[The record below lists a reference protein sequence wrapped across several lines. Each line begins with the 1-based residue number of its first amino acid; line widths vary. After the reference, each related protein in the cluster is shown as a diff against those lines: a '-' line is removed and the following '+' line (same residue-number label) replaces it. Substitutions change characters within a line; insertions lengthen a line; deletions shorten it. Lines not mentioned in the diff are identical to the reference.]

1 MQDRPADA
9 LSMSSDIRS
18 SDNQSPDRS
27 QFVERNRTEGHVVS
41 CDGTHAVIAALAGRG
56 DPASEDYWAVGQL
69 ISIRVD
75 NNRVVGMLFK
85 VDTNTGL
92 WSSDVSNLI
101 HIHVELVG
109 EIVEDEHGKAK
120 FTGGI
125 SSYPHLGAIAHRIRK
140 VDLAAIYENDDERA
154 IPIGFLSQN
163 NEIPAL
169 ISIDSLISRHFAVVG
184 TTGVG
189 KSTAVTLLLRKIVGT
204 RPDVR
209 ILILDPHNEFS
220 SAFPDLAIT
229 INDSDLDLPFWMFRL
244 EEFTEVLFRGRP
256 AIPEEVDALRD
267 LIPLAKMQFKGS
279 GQPRLRKSH
288 DSSAITSDTP
298 VPYRISD
305 LTSLIEERIG
315 MLEGRAERPF
325 LKALKNRIDAAA
337 NDPRYRFMFANR
349 TIEDNIV
356 DVVSSIFRIPDNG
369 KPITAFQMSGMPSE
383 IVNSVASVLCRL
395 AFDLAIWSKSQIQTL
410 VVCEEAHRYIPTDKT
425 AGFAPT
431 RSAIARI
438 AKEGR
443 KYGVYLGIVSQRP
456 GELDETILSQCNTF
470 FSMRLGNERDQEI
483 MRKAISGSSRSAIN
497 FLPSLANREAI
508 AFGQGV
514 STPMRM
520 TFEKVEKAK
529 LPGNHLYDEQA
540 AVQTGDAMIEVEDV
554 IHMMRFP
561 RGEHGGPDEHYDR
574 GNGIKQP
581 LGERP
586 VGEQRPS
593 LEGSFHDDEGLLS
606 PNEVSANPLQAE
618 REELARL
625 FSDDGGLRSGRD
637 RFARPEHERDPAPT
651 FRPEPARPTSQPQSS
666 PSSGSSGRDLINRFR
681 K

>member
-1 MQDRPADA
+1 MENTP
-9 LSMSSDIRS
+9 
-18 SDNQSPDRS
+18 
-27 QFVERNRTEGHVVS
+27 VEAGLGLTENTHVAKRNRTEGFVVS
-41 CDGTHAVIAALAGRG
+41 CDGTHAVIAALAGKG
-56 DPASEDYWAVGQL
+56 DSASEDYWAVGQL
-69 ISIRVD
+69 ITIRVGD
-75 NNRVVGMLFK
+75 NRTVGMLFK
-85 VDTNTGL
+85 VDT
-92 WSSDVSNLI
+92 SSGTWNKDDPNMI

-109 EIVEDEHGKAK
+109 EIVEDDRGRAR

-125 SSYPHLGAIAHRIRK
+125 SSYPHLGAVAHRIRIG
-140 VDLAAIYENDDERA
+140 DLAAIYENSDERA

-189 KSTAVTLLLRKIVGT
+189 KSTAVTLLLRKIVET

-229 INDSDLDLPFWMFRL
+229 INDTALDLPFWLFRL
-244 EEFTEVLFRGRP
+244 EEFAEVLFRGRP
-256 AIPEEVDALRD
+256 PIPEEVDALRE
-267 LIPLAKMQFKGS
+267 LIPLAKMQFKGN
-279 GQPRLRKSH
+279 GQPSLRKTH
-288 DSSAITSDTP
+288 DSTAVTSDTP

-305 LTSLIEERIG
+305 LMNLIEDRIG
-315 MLEGRAERPF
+315 MLDGRVERPF
-325 LKALKNRIDAAA
+325 LKALKSRIDAAV
-337 NDPRYRFMFANR
+337 NDPRYRFMFANK
-349 TIEDNIV
+349 TIEDNITEV
-356 DVVSSIFRIPDNG
+356 ISTIFRVPANG
-369 KPITAFQMSGMPSE
+369 RPITAFQMSGMPSE

-410 VVCEEAHRYIPTDKT
+410 VVCEEAHRYIPTDKS

-431 RSAIARI
+431 RAAIARI

-483 MRKAISGSSRSAIN
+483 MRKAIAGSSRSAIN

-520 TFEKVEKAK
+520 TFEKVTAAQ
-529 LPGNHLYDEQA
+529 LPGNHLMDEQV
-540 AVQTGDAMIEVEDV
+540 AVQNGEATVDVGDV
-554 IHMMRFP
+554 IQKMRFP
-561 RGEHGGPDEHYDR
+561 RGMHGGPDEIYD
-574 GNGIKQP
+574 NFAAVNQP
-581 LGERP
+581 LGDAP
-586 VGEQRPS
+586 ASEQRPTLHAPGVAPS
-593 LEGSFHDDEGLLS
+593 GATEPEPHDPTNRRTIPD
-606 PNEVSANPLQAE
+606 

-625 FSDDGGLRSGRD
+625 FTEEGSLHGGRD
-637 RFARPEHERDPAPT
+637 RFTRPVPAEAPKPAP
-651 FRPEPARPTSQPQSS
+651 S
-666 PSSGSSGRDLINRFR
+666 SSGGGSARDLVNRFR